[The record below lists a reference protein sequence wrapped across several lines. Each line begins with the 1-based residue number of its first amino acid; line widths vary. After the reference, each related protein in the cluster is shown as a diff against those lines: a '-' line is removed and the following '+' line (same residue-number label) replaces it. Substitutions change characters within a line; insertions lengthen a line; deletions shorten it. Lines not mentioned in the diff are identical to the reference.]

1 MFRKVFDAFVSQGS
15 DSIDKDGLRALFV
28 SLRMALNTE
37 EFDAVWTGVDT
48 NRNGKISWDEFDR
61 LMKPLSMRLVAMLS
75 HFKRFDENNDG
86 YLSKEELIKVG
97 NKIGM
102 KMDKGQLEKIMNR
115 VDANH
120 DGLLDYREILDAMP
134 ELCADEIVLVQQAKQ
149 KCEAEVMKKSS
160 RTCSF
165 PAMQRCATDVVEEQG
180 MENVHVN
187 WTDDSNCDW
196 GSWNEEFFM
205 FYR

>member
-15 DSIDKDGLRALFV
+15 DCIDKDGLRALFV
-28 SLRMALNTE
+28 SLHMALNTE
-37 EFDAVWTGVDT
+37 EFEAVWTGVDT
-48 NRNGKISWDEFDR
+48 NRNAKISWDEFDR

-149 KCEAEVMKKSS
+149 KCDTEKASRKSS
-160 RTCSF
+160 IPSMKR
-165 PAMQRCATDVVEEQG
+165 RATDVVEEQG
-180 MENVHVN
+180 MYNVHEN
-187 WTDDSNCDW
+187 WTDDSNWW